1 MWGAVVWLLKQ
12 IRFMIQDATN
22 NIIQYIDSTASDVE
36 IITAIDQVS
45 ADDPDGNI
53 YLFAQEINV

>member
-53 YLFAQEINV
+53 YLFA

>member
-12 IRFMIQDATN
+12 IRLMIQDATN
-22 NIIQYIDSTASDVE
+22 NIIQYIDSTASNVE